1 MAKGKKAGRQA
12 PTNVRGPVKAKPTA
26 KTRKRPPGKGRGASP
41 GATSARLRAKI
52 VALMVENPEMT
63 LADMALELRIS
74 ALRVQAYVTESV
86 RRDVEILRL
95 KNQNDPTLEEIDL
108 AMRRQARLGNVQAAR
123 LVYLRSAQQEGHT
136 GVPTLEDL
144 EAELASLKN
153 MERAKE
159 TENDAGLGDAAAL
172 ADDTRR

>member
-1 MAKGKKAGRQA
+1 
-12 PTNVRGPVKAKPTA
+12 
-26 KTRKRPPGKGRGASP
+26 
-41 GATSARLRAKI
+41 
-52 VALMVENPEMT
+52 
-63 LADMALELRIS
+63 
-74 ALRVQAYVTESV
+74 
-86 RRDVEILRL
+86 
-95 KNQNDPTLEEIDL
+95 
-108 AMRRQARLGNVQAAR
+108 MRRQARLGNVQAAR